1 MTLTP
6 ADDPDIDSKEAYD
19 EFIEILVEQTV
30 TAIEEYDQPRSEAV
44 FESVDGTRPTIYW
57 YEALGAL
64 RYSGG
69 PDEWKH
75 LVGEDDR
82 WTQVLTAMAFDA
94 IRINVYEELPS
105 EDELERPAP

>member
-6 ADDPDIDSKEAYD
+6 AYDPDIDSRQAYSD
-19 EFIEILVEQTV
+19 FIDTCVEQTI
-30 TAIEEYDQPRSEAV
+30 TGIEEYDQPRSEAV

-75 LVGEDDR
+75 LVGEDAR
-82 WTQVLTAMAFDA
+82 WTEVLCAMAFDA
-94 IRINVYEELPS
+94 IRIDVYEQLPS
-105 EDELERPAP
+105 EDELERPTP